1 MTSPRGS
8 MIRRRNVL
16 CVFTTGPCP
25 DQLLP
30 PCVSYSSGHGPVVDP
45 SDTIAMMGGE
55 EGEGGA
61 KTFFCD
67 IYVHVYSL
75 RAGDVPR
82 NSPRQHDEKM
92 TPQARTRNLR
102 RNLRGMFFF
111 QGVLQ
116 RSHVRIAQSD
126 RRRPPKK
133 KYV

>member
-8 MIRRRNVL
+8 MILRRNVL

-61 KTFFCD
+61 KTFFM
-67 IYVHVYSL
+67 IYMCMCILCAQEMCLEIL
-75 RAGDVPR
+75 RD
-82 NSPRQHDEKM
+82 NM
-92 TPQARTRNLR
+92 TKR
-102 RNLRGMFFF
+102 
-111 QGVLQ
+111 
-116 RSHVRIAQSD
+116 
-126 RRRPPKK
+126 
-133 KYV
+133 